1 MSGSARAA
9 SLVVSQGLQQGATSV
24 YQPAYSAEN
33 YVTVLD
39 TSMKG
44 YAMPQEYLAQRNQ
57 VLGSAQPYVRNQ
69 SVTGGGQ
76 VQQAVRQQVPQQGI
90 FAPVKSQLVPSGQ
103 ITSSFRG
110 VPMSGPPQVVSQ
122 APVQIGRGGGSVS
135 ALPAYGSSQPGT
147 PPPMVSYPAQ
157 STQPAMVSGAYTT
170 MPGSGSGMV
179 YATNPLYGPPMSTM
193 AQYPAFTGPISKD
206 RRRVSCCP

>member
-1 MSGSARAA
+1 MSGSAQAA

-24 YQPAYSAEN
+24 FQPAYSAEN

-69 SVTGGGQ
+69 SVTGSGQ
-76 VQQAVRQQVPQQGI
+76 IPQQTM
-90 FAPVKSQLVPSGQ
+90 FAPMTSQLVPSVQ
-103 ITSSFRG
+103 MTAPFRG
-110 VPMSGPPQVVSQ
+110 APVSGPPQMISQ
-122 APVQIGRGGGSVS
+122 APVQIARGGGSVS
-135 ALPAYGSSQPGT
+135 ALPAYTSSQPGT
-147 PPPMVSYPAQ
+147 PPPIVSFPTPG
-157 STQPAMVSGAYTT
+157 TQPAMVSGAYTT
-170 MPGSGSGMV
+170 MPASGSGMV

-193 AQYPAFTGPISKD
+193 AQYPAFTGPVSKD